1 MTNLNKPVAQ
11 TEASFISGKVAPTYL
26 TCPAGIRLITSHRI
40 PGMKDL
46 KMHVEIP

>member
-1 MTNLNKPVAQ
+1 MTNLNKPMAK

-26 TCPAGIRLITSHRI
+26 RCPTGIKLIIFCRI
-40 PGMKDL
+40 PGIKDL